1 MMKNLTDQ
9 EIVRREK
16 VKELED
22 LGIKPFGHAYKP
34 TSNSKKITRKIFRK
48 N

>member
-34 TSNSKKITRKIFRK
+34 TSNSEKLQE
-48 N
+48 